1 MMAAAEDLDIA
12 SLLAPRQGFL
22 SKLGGGQGKGSKWNR
37 RWFVLRDNVL
47 MYFNSPKDFTGFRD
61 KPSGVVLLEECN
73 VRSREDG
80 GDANERPYMFVLSHA
95 NGEGVVLAADSEKEM
110 LEWMQAAEG
119 WGWAWRQ
126 ASWDVCGARWVVG
139 AR

>member
-1 MMAAAEDLDIA
+1 
-12 SLLAPRQGFL
+12 
-22 SKLGGGQGKGSKWNR
+22 
-37 RWFVLRDNVL
+37 

-110 LEWMQAAEG
+110 LEWMQVLLFP
-119 WGWAWRQ
+119 RQ
-126 ASWDVCGARWVVG
+126 PISPICRTPLSPISQN
-139 AR
+139 